1 VKVKRSTLIVLLGTY
16 VLIQFAWWA
25 SLLVRLRSDL
35 HQVAP
40 GRDPAELERWKTMI
54 IGEGS
59 VFFALL
65 VVGLWALW
73 RSAREEQRQ
82 RQRERNFTLA
92 VTHELKTP
100 LAAIRLATETLQQGG
115 LSLGETQDL
124 LEETRRA
131 SFRLERRIDD
141 ILQSA
146 RVGEPLAKSPMD
158 PEETLESAIRALLVG
173 PYAGRQVSFVPAE
186 VPMRTVEGDAR
197 GLGLAWSNLIEN
209 ALKYTRAGDRVEVAL
224 TVERDH
230 YTVTID
236 DAGPGI
242 ARSERRRVLQ
252 PFVRLGDENTRT
264 ADGTGLGLYLADT
277 MVRMHRGRL
286 IIEDSPLGGTRIITR
301 IPIAP

>member
-1 VKVKRSTLIVLLGTY
+1 MKRSTLIVLLGTY

-40 GRDPAELERWKTMI
+40 GQDPAELERWKAMI

-100 LAAIRLATETLQQGG
+100 LAAIRLATETLQHGG
-115 LSLGETQDL
+115 LSGGETQDL

-158 PEETLESAIRALLVG
+158 PEETLEAAIRQLLVG
-173 PYAGRQVSFVPAE
+173 PYAGREVAFVPAE
-186 VPMRTVEGDAR
+186 VPVRAVEGDVR

-209 ALKYTRAGDRVEVAL
+209 ALKYTRAGDRVEVTLA
-224 TVERDH
+224 VERDH
-230 YTVTID
+230 YMVTID

-242 ARSERRRVLQ
+242 ARNERRRVLQ

-286 IIEDSPLGGTRIITR
+286 LIEDSPLGGTRITTR

>member
-40 GRDPAELERWKTMI
+40 GQDPAELERWKAMI

-100 LAAIRLATETLQQGG
+100 LAAIRLATETLQHGG
-115 LSLGETQDL
+115 LSGGETQDL

-158 PEETLESAIRALLVG
+158 PEETLEAAIRQLLVG
-173 PYAGRQVSFVPAE
+173 PYAGREVAFVPAE
-186 VPMRTVEGDAR
+186 VPVRAVEGDVR

-209 ALKYTRAGDRVEVAL
+209 ALKYTRAGDRVEVTLA
-224 TVERDH
+224 VERDH
-230 YTVTID
+230 YMVTID

-242 ARSERRRVLQ
+242 ARNERRRVLQ

-286 IIEDSPLGGTRIITR
+286 LIEDSPLGGTRITTR